1 VVYGSA
7 HEEFKN
13 EFLVELSS
21 FCHEVDA
28 PYIIGGDFNIIRHCG
43 EKNKCTP
50 LSRYSDVF
58 NSIIHT
64 LGLREIHMAGGLYT
78 WSNKQKFPTMAKI
91 IGRISFLWCKLESW
105 FPTFLTIVLC
115 CLCLTVTI
123 PPLLRIENSGLIS
136 PG

>member
-1 VVYGSA
+1 LGVVGFKLGKYILRFDLRDNLKKCKWSLLVVYGSA

-21 FCHEVDA
+21 FCHEVDT
-28 PYIIGGDFNIIRHCG
+28 PYIIGGDFNIIRHSG

-50 LSRYSDVF
+50 MSKYSDIF

-78 WSNKQKFPTMAKI
+78 WSIKQKFPRRSW
-91 IGRISFLWCKLESW
+91 IGF
-105 FPTFLTIVLC
+105 
-115 CLCLTVTI
+115 
-123 PPLLRIENSGLIS
+123 
-136 PG
+136 